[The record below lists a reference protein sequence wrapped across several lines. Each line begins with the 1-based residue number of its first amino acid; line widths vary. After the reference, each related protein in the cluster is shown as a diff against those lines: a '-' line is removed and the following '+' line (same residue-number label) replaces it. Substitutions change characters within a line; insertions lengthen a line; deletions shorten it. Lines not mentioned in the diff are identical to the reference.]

1 MSELRSRAED
11 QQKISQRWAP
21 VYDRVYRGILR
32 DGHRKLA
39 ALSAAAG
46 TDILEIGVGT
56 GLTLGHYP
64 RHCRVTASK
73 DRSAKVSACA
83 SI

>member
-11 QQKISQRWAP
+11 QQKIYQRWAP

-39 ALSAAAG
+39 ALAAAAG
-46 TDILEIGVGT
+46 TDIL
-56 GLTLGHYP
+56 
-64 RHCRVTASK
+64 
-73 DRSAKVSACA
+73 RSASAPA
-83 SI
+83 